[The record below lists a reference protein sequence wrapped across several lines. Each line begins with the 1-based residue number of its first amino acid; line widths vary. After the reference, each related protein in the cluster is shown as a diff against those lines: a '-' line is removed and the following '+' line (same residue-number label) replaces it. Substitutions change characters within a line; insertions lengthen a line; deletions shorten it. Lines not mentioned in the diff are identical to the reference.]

1 MPEYEMPEYEM
12 PDFEEVSDQ

>member
-1 MPEYEMPEYEM
+1 MPEYEM